1 MNMKNKRTLNKQ
13 KMQLKRKRLG
23 IGLFFTVF
31 LIFVIFI
38 GRFFYVGVF
47 HKVAGID
54 LNKKVAQLY
63 ANKTQIKAKRGSIY
77 DTNGNTIA
85 EDTTTYSVYVVLS
98 KSAVYYGK
106 RAYLADKDKEKA
118 ARVLSKNL
126 PISYEKVYQILNP
139 DNPDLYQVELGTAG
153 KGISLETKKAIE
165 AANIT
170 GINFTPTVARL
181 YPNGNFASYFIG
193 LTATMNNEIS
203 GTMGIEKVYNDFLKG
218 TNGTRSYMK
227 DNSGTEIPGTKSKY
241 KKAKNGADVYTTLN
255 SQLQVYMENLLT
267 AAQKKY
273 QPQSM
278 TAVLMN
284 AKTGAILAASQ
295 RPTFNAQTK
304 SNIPVWRNELLAET
318 YEPGSTMKIFTTAAA
333 INSGH
338 YNGNAY
344 YNSGALTIDGSKIY
358 DWNRAGW
365 GSITYDQAFIRS
377 SNVGMA
383 LLEQQMGKKLWLNYI
398 QKFGFLKETNAGL
411 GPESKGSISYNYP
424 IEQANTAYGQGID
437 VTVFQMMQGFSAIA
451 NNGKELRPYMIKK
464 IVSADGNKVLKQEG
478 KKVIGQ
484 PIKATTAKQV
494 RNLMTQVV
502 TDEHGTGTAFKS
514 DQYEVGVK
522 TGTAQI
528 ASPSGGGYLTG
539 DTNYIFSVVGMA
551 PIDNPKYILY
561 ITVKQ
566 PKTFAGKTS
575 GEMLA
580 EVFNPLMERS
590 MKETAASTSK
600 KAVTISNYK
609 NQSSS
614 EVAEKLQAAGLVV
627 TVLGNKKQ
635 IQAQSTPANQELF
648 VGSRIIL
655 KTGGTMTMPDIKG
668 WSRSDVVKLATILGL
683 KLKIVGAGYVSEQSV
698 VANSNLSGV
707 KELTVKLS

>member
-1 MNMKNKRTLNKQ
+1 M
-13 KMQLKRKRLG
+13 
-23 IGLFFTVF
+23 
-31 LIFVIFI
+31 
-38 GRFFYVGVF
+38 
-47 HKVAGID
+47 
-54 LNKKVAQLY
+54 
-63 ANKTQIKAKRGSIY
+63 
-77 DTNGNTIA
+77 
-85 EDTTTYSVYVVLS
+85 
-98 KSAVYYGK
+98 
-106 RAYLADKDKEKA
+106 
-118 ARVLSKNL
+118 
-126 PISYEKVYQILNP
+126 
-139 DNPDLYQVELGTAG
+139 ELGTAG

-241 KKAKNGADVYTTLN
+241 KKAKNGADVYTTLD
-255 SQLQVYMENLLT
+255 SQLQIYMENLLT

-344 YNSGALTIDGSKIY
+344 HNSGALTIDGSKIY

-539 DTNYIFSVVGMA
+539 DTNSIFSVVGMA

-609 NQSSS
+609 SQSSS

-655 KTGGTMTMPDIKG
+655 KTQ
-668 WSRSDVVKLATILGL
+668 
-683 KLKIVGAGYVSEQSV
+683 Y
-698 VANSNLSGV
+698 
-707 KELTVKLS
+707 